1 MTSPASAESG
11 RGHDIPGF
19 GFGARIGFGAGE
31 GSQRSAIAPPR
42 RPARWRMVAI
52 ALLIPALLATL
63 AWWNV
68 AEFSALEQSNEQTR
82 ASFQKRVLIYDLFG
96 SLEQAETAQRG
107 FILTGN
113 AAFMTPYEP
122 AKRAVTTLLSQI
134 DADGSNTP
142 VQHDA
147 LRRMKTAIDAKI
159 DEMDAVI
166 ALRRRN
172 GLQPAINRVA
182 GGDGR
187 ALMEQLRRDAAI
199 VRSEE
204 ERISDAGARA
214 VKAHVASTGR
224 VIVLTAV
231 VAVALF
237 LLALVAIRRQ
247 RQQRY
252 RADVATFDAATR
264 YRSIL
269 DGTIDPIVILNPSG
283 TIELINRATEQLLG
297 FSPAEVERRD
307 VSAIALLPNELHRTF
322 PQWIGLRNGAI
333 AAPYRTDIPLRHRD
347 GHTVTVDAALGV
359 MKLADGEHVVVSL
372 RDVSARKRSEAIKD
386 ELISTIS
393 HELRTPLT
401 SVVGALGLLRAGSAG
416 DLPDAANRLVGI
428 AESNARRL
436 IRLIN
441 DMLDLDRM
449 QSNQLQIERVPVDLA
464 AIAARACD
472 DMQGA
477 GSARDV
483 TVRCNAGE
491 QELTV
496 LGDADRLMQV
506 IGNLVSNAVRVSPP
520 GRAVTVSATR
530 VDGMARVMVDDEG
543 PGIPTAFRERLF
555 RRFERA
561 NEQQGTGTGLG
572 LAISREIIQRHDGR
586 IWFEDRPGG
595 GTRFAFSLELA
606 REAGDARVP
615 DDAPGGVLVCSG
627 DAATVARLSDAVAA
641 TGRSATVVASAHAAH
656 AAIAERDF
664 DALLLDLKL
673 PDGNGFQFA
682 QAVRRTKRGGA
693 LPIVIV
699 SATARGKEDVLV
711 PFDLVDWIPDPI
723 EPERLDTALRTAIA
737 RTGTARPT
745 ILHLDDDRDLLDV
758 TAALLRDDAR
768 LITVSDLPSAR
779 AVIEHAAPALAI
791 LDLHL
796 VEGTGLDLLPAL
808 VDRNG
813 VAIPTILYS
822 AHDIDADMAAR
833 VDAVLIK
840 SRRSL
845 PDLRATIRH
854 VLAARR
860 A

>member
-1 MTSPASAESG
+1 MTSSASAGSG
-11 RGHDIPGF
+11 RGHDAGGF
-19 GFGARIGFGAGE
+19 GYGALMGFGAGE
-31 GSQRSAIAPPR
+31 GAQRPLIVPPR
-42 RPARWRMVAI
+42 RPSRWRMVAI
-52 ALLIPALLATL
+52 AVLIPALLIAL
-63 AWWNV
+63 AWWNI
-68 AEFSALEQSNEQTR
+68 AEYRALAQSNEQTR
-82 ASFQKRVLIYDLFG
+82 VSFQKRILIYDLIR

-107 FILTGN
+107 FILAGDPR
-113 AAFMTPYEP
+113 FLTPYEP
-122 AKRAVTTLLSQI
+122 AKRATAALFSRI
-134 DADGSNTP
+134 SAKGSDTS
-142 VQHDA
+142 VQRDA
-147 LRRMKTAIDAKI
+147 LRRMKIAIDARI
-159 DEMDAVI
+159 DEMDAVL
-166 ALRRRN
+166 AQRRRD
-172 GLQPAINRVA
+172 GLQAAIHRIARGTGRV
-182 GGDGR
+182 
-187 ALMEQLRRDAAI
+187 LMEQLRRDAAI
-199 VRSEE
+199 LRSEE
-204 ERISDAGARA
+204 ERLSDVGAEA
-214 VKAHVASTGR
+214 VKTHVARTGR
-224 VIVLTAV
+224 LITFTVVLG
-231 VAVALF
+231 VALF

-297 FSPAEVERRD
+297 YTPAEVERRD

-322 PQWIGLRNGAI
+322 PQWIGLRDGMI
-333 AAPYRTDIPLRHRD
+333 AAPYRTDVPLRHRD
-347 GHTVTVDAALGV
+347 GYTVTVDAALGV

-416 DLPDAANRLVGI
+416 NLPDAANRLVGI

-449 QSNQLQIERVPVDLA
+449 QSNQLQIDRVPVDLA
-464 AIAARACD
+464 AVAARVCD

-491 QELTV
+491 QELAV

-520 GRAVTVSATR
+520 AHAVTVSATR

-543 PGIPTAFRERLF
+543 PGIPPAFRERLF

-595 GTRFAFSLELA
+595 GTRFAFSLELV
-606 REAGDARVP
+606 RETVDVDTSKDAAGR
-615 DDAPGGVLVCSG
+615 VLVCSG
-627 DAATVARLSDAVAA
+627 DAAMVAKLSDAVAA
-641 TGRSATVVASAHAAH
+641 TDHAATIVATAHAAH
-656 AAIAERDF
+656 AALTERDYA
-664 DALLLDLKL
+664 ALLLDLTL

-682 QAVRRTKRGGA
+682 QAVRRAKRGKS

-699 SATARGKEDVLV
+699 SATARGADDVLV

-737 RTGTARPT
+737 RTGATRPT

-758 TAALLRDDAR
+758 TAALLGDEAR

-779 AVIEHAAPALAI
+779 AVIEHAAPDLAI

-822 AHDIDADMAAR
+822 AHDIDADLAAR

-854 VLAARR
+854 VLSARR